1 MMESMSVQT
10 AQVSALSQQIR
21 GGAQGIK
28 SELDRLE
35 SEVGRLRASWSGEA
49 QNAYDDAQRRWNAS
63 LTEMQQLLERIS
75 SSTDQIAQTY
85 TQTDKSAA
93 GRFAG

>member
-1 MMESMSVQT
+1 MSVQT
-10 AQVSALSQQIR
+10 AQVGALSQQIR